1 MSARLPELRTRVAGA
16 AGNEEI
22 CMKTTKRLF
31 GSLLQDESGQ
41 DLIEYALIA
50 TLIALVAITG
60 LNGLGSSIKSYYS
73 AIGGDM

>member
-1 MSARLPELRTRVAGA
+1 
-16 AGNEEI
+16 
-22 CMKTTKRLF
+22 MKTTKRLF

-60 LNGLGSSIKSYYS
+60 LNGLGGSIKSYYS
-73 AIGGDM
+73 AIGGDI